1 MGITRC
7 SRAIRH
13 PVYPRLFDSRLDD
26 QRVRSSRLFFDSSND
41 RLNVEE
47 RRRGVPSH
55 FTILSNDFVSH
66 ATFLQTFVFQR
77 SVPISWSVYGVYTEL
92 ACCFRDFVRHRGCKP
107 ILEGKWKT
115 NIDGDGWFSL
125 RVYFPFSKLKKKKS
139 RSIFNHFGIFYQVN
153 NRRVTD
159 KEEANK
165 LIWKFV

>member
-1 MGITRC
+1 MATSKVGITRC
-7 SRAIRH
+7 SRH

-115 NIDGDGWFSL
+115 NIDGDGWCFRSACIFLFQRKRNRDQFSITL
-125 RVYFPFSKLKKKKS
+125 AFFTNFSS
-139 RSIFNHFGIFYQVN
+139 
-153 NRRVTD
+153 
-159 KEEANK
+159 E
-165 LIWKFV
+165 